1 MTKGLGRALVAPLIG
16 AVLLLGAPA
25 ATLAAPR
32 QPDDPPAAGQDDR
45 RGAHSAQPGDQ
56 DKKAEPGDQN
66 AGKGPKAGDPGK
78 DAKPAE
84 PGKDAKPADPGKD
97 PNAGDP
103 GKDKAEPPKAGDPKD
118 PKAGDPGKDPAP
130 KAPDKKGDG
139 KDGKDGK
146 DDGYGRRYDRS
157 DGHYDHDRYGYHGRY
172 RSDTHRRYY
181 RYGYR
186 GPGWYDDC
194 GYYGPDG
201 YDGYYDS
208 PDACSW
214 QYGPQG
220 ESLRANLSGDQVA
233 SGPGAP
239 NAFGTANLLIDLGN
253 GVLCFRMGYDGIN
266 HPTEAHIHA
275 GGPGQN
281 GRPVIDLHP
290 EANGDEGCVGADPT
304 ALRNVR
310 DHPEAFYLQLHTP
323 EYPGGAIRGQ
333 LFTTSSYS

>member
-1 MTKGLGRALVAPLIG
+1 MTKGLGRVLLAPLLG

-25 ATLAAPR
+25 ATMAAPR
-32 QPDDPPAAGQDDR
+32 QPDDPPGAGQDDR
-45 RGAHSAQPGDQ
+45 RGAHSAQPGEQDQ
-56 DKKAEPGDQN
+56 
-66 AGKGPKAGDPGK
+66 GK
-78 DAKPAE
+78 DAKS
-84 PGKDAKPADPGKD
+84 
-97 PNAGDP
+97 GDQN
-103 GKDKAEPPKAGDPKD
+103 GSKD
-118 PKAGDPGKDPAP
+118 PKAGDPGEDPKPGDPGKDPNKAP
-130 KAPDKKGDG
+130 DKKAPDKKGDA
-139 KDGKDGK
+139 KDGKDG
-146 DDGYGRRYDRS
+146 DDDYGGRYDRA

-201 YDGYYDS
+201 YDSYYDS

-214 QYGPQG
+214 QYGRQG
-220 ESLRANLSGDQVA
+220 ESLRANLSGDDVVP
-233 SGPGAP
+233 GPGAP
-239 NAFGTANLLIDLGN
+239 NAFGTANLFVDLGN
-253 GVLCFRMGYDGIN
+253 GVLCYRMGYDGIN
-266 HPTEAHIHA
+266 RPTEAHIHA

-323 EYPGGAIRGQ
+323 EYPDGALRGQ
-333 LFTTSSYS
+333 LFPTGSYR

>member
-1 MTKGLGRALVAPLIG
+1 MTKGLGRALLAPLLG

-25 ATLAAPR
+25 ATMAAPR
-32 QPDDPPAAGQDDR
+32 QPDDPPAGQDDN

-56 DKKAEPGDQN
+56 DQGGKAKPGDQN
-66 AGKGPKAGDPGK
+66 AGK
-78 DAKPAE
+78 DAKP
-84 PGKDAKPADPGKD
+84 
-97 PNAGDP
+97 GDS
-103 GKDKAEPPKAGDPKD
+103 GKDKAEPPKAGEPKD
-118 PKAGDPGKDPAP
+118 PNAGDSNTGKEPDKTP
-130 KAPDKKGDG
+130 KAPDKKGDA
-139 KDGKDGK
+139 KDGKDG
-146 DDGYGRRYDRS
+146 DDDYGRRYDRD

-172 RSDTHRRYY
+172 GWDTHRRYY

-220 ESLRANLSGDQVA
+220 ESLRANLSGDQVTP
-233 SGPGAP
+233 GPGAA
-239 NAFGTANLLIDLGN
+239 NAFGTANLFIDLGN
-253 GVLCFRMGYDGIN
+253 GVLCYRMGYDGIN
-266 HPTEAHIHA
+266 RPTEAHIHA

-323 EYPGGAIRGQ
+323 EYPDGAMRGQ
-333 LFTTSSYS
+333 LFTTGSYR